1 MNIHLIK
8 NLSDSEKFDLVNDYL
23 DFLEYWESRLWN
35 YDLYREFDLNSRQ
48 KARFLRFCVPCCFES
63 LNYNKLLKDVLEE
76 IQYKIEIVAFEYP
89 SFYMMS
95 AIVGAIHCYW
105 ESLSVKKII
114 SRWSQILLGIY

>member
-1 MNIHLIK
+1 MNLHLIK

>member
-1 MNIHLIK
+1 MLIYKLK
-8 NLSDSEKFDLVNDYL
+8 NLSDSERLDLVNDYL
-23 DFLEYWESRLWN
+23 DFLEFWESKLGN
-35 YDLYREFDLNSRQ
+35 YDLYREFDINSRQ
-48 KARFLRFCVPCCFES
+48 KARFLRLCVPCCFES
-63 LNYNKLLKDVLEE
+63 LNYEKLLKNVLEE